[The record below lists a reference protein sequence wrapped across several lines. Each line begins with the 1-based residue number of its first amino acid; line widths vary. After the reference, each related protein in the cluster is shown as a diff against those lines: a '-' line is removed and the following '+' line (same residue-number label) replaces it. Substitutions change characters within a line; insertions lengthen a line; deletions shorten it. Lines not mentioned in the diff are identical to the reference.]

1 MSIDNEESPSKGNIL
16 VVDDEIPVQEFISGM
31 LTKKGYTVRVAGDG
45 ELAQRCIHTELPE
58 LILMDINMPGMS
70 GIDVCS
76 KLKADSE
83 KRNIPIIFLSALGN
97 ADLKVKALEAGGT
110 DYVTKP
116 VGTSELL
123 ARVNTHLNMYRLQ
136 QKLKIQAEKLAAEIK
151 ERKQA
156 EEDLLKEKTL
166 LKAIIDN
173 IPVML
178 TRYNPDANMLY
189 LNKEFEKKIGWNTEE
204 VQDIDM
210 MEKVY
215 PDPDY
220 RQQAM
225 DYMLKASLEWREF
238 TVMSKSGEPID
249 SEWSNFRMK
258 DGTQIGIGIDI
269 TERKQAEEEKV
280 QLEAQYRQAQKMESI
295 GRLAGGV
302 AHEFNNAL
310 SVIISFSELALDDID
325 PKDQIH
331 EDLTEI
337 LTAARRAADIAR
349 QLLVF
354 ARKQNITP
362 IVLDFNE
369 SIESTLKILRRL
381 IGEDIALA
389 WLPGSNLWP
398 VKMDPSQIDQI
409 LANLCVNARDA
420 IEGVGKISIESKNV
434 TFDEEY
440 CTEHPGF
447 ISGEFVQLSLSDS
460 GCGMDKA
467 TLDNIFEPFF
477 TTKEMDKGTGLGL
490 ATVYGIIKQNNG
502 FINVYSE
509 PDQGTTIKIYLPR
522 QGAKADEISEDSTE
536 KTPSGQGETILV
548 VEDDRAILKFM
559 ERNLKELDYTVM
571 TSTHPEKVMDMI
583 RAHTGKIHLL
593 ITDVIMPKMN
603 GRDLAQQLQSICPDM
618 KCIYMS
624 GYTAD
629 VITDK
634 GVLDKGE
641 NFIQKPF
648 SKKKLAELVRNV
660 LDGN

>member
-1 MSIDNEESPSKGNIL
+1 
-16 VVDDEIPVQEFISGM
+16 
-31 LTKKGYTVRVAGDG
+31 
-45 ELAQRCIHTELPE
+45 
-58 LILMDINMPGMS
+58 MPGMS

-302 AHEFNNAL
+302 AHDFNNAL
-310 SVIISFSELALDDID
+310 SVITSFSELALDDID
-325 PKDQIH
+325 PKDQLH

-337 LTAARRAADIAR
+337 LTAARRAADTTR